1 MRKLHLLL
9 LSGVMI
15 LSLTGCGYINNDA
28 NAADNTEI
36 TVASGE
42 AATTPYVSI
51 KAKDADGNDVS
62 YNGTVVTDSEGNA
75 TIIATDDN
83 GNIVEIKGK
92 ASVDSNGNS
101 TIEEPTVAVGDNDS
115 WNASSFVIVMSEN
128 NNPDNTSKNN
138 SSNNN
143 SVSNSN
149 SGNNTNN
156 TESSNSE
163 NTYNNQTESDS
174 GNSGSG
180 SGSSTIISK
189 NDYYVVS
196 TIEDDSIFD
205 PERHVHEW
213 NPIYEYVKTDVYG
226 DVPQYATVK
235 RMKGYPFKILNCDE
249 LGINESA
256 NQLYLDWHVGENG
269 VIRDSIEQ
277 KYINGTISLED
288 ALEFLNNPDNFPYPE
303 TYNYS
308 DPRANITSYEQIG
321 TTYGVVSWK
330 YTQVID
336 HYECSYYGSLCDGRL
351 TVDEYNAMMNQ

>member
-36 TVASGE
+36 TAASGE
-42 AATTPYVSI
+42 SATTPYVSI

-83 GNIVEIKGK
+83 GNTVEIKGK

-115 WNASSFVIVMSEN
+115 WNASSFVIVMPEN
-128 NNPDNTSKNN
+128 NNPANTSNNN

-149 SGNNTNN
+149 SGNNTSN

-196 TIEDDSIFD
+196 TTEDDSIFD

-336 HYECSYYGSLCDGRL
+336 HYECSYYGSLCDGKL

>member
-9 LSGVMI
+9 LSGVMV
-15 LSLTGCGYINNDA
+15 LSLVGCGNVNNDT

-36 TVASGE
+36 TAASGE
-42 AATTPYVSI
+42 SATSPYVSI
-51 KAKDADGNDVS
+51 KTKDADGNDVS

-83 GNIVEIKGK
+83 GNTVEIKGK
-92 ASVDSNGNS
+92 ASVDSIGNS

-115 WNASSFVIVMSEN
+115 WNASSFVIVMPE
-128 NNPDNTSKNN
+128 NN
-138 SSNNN
+138 SSDNN
-143 SVSNSN
+143 SGNNSGSNSN
-149 SGNNTNN
+149 SGNNTNS
-156 TESSNSE
+156 TESSNSG
-163 NTYNNQTESDS
+163 NTNGSQTGSDS

-180 SGSSTIISK
+180 SGSGTIISK

-235 RMKGYPFKILNCDE
+235 RMKGYPFKILHCDE

-288 ALEFLNNPDNFPYPE
+288 AL
-303 TYNYS
+303 
-308 DPRANITSYEQIG
+308 
-321 TTYGVVSWK
+321 
-330 YTQVID
+330 
-336 HYECSYYGSLCDGRL
+336 
-351 TVDEYNAMMNQ
+351 

>member
-9 LSGVMI
+9 LSGVMV
-15 LSLTGCGYINNDA
+15 LSLVGCGNVNNDT

-36 TVASGE
+36 TAASGE
-42 AATTPYVSI
+42 SATSPYVSI
-51 KAKDADGNDVS
+51 KTKDADGNDVS

-83 GNIVEIKGK
+83 GNTVEIKGK
-92 ASVDSNGNS
+92 ATVDSNGNT

-115 WNASSFVIVMSEN
+115 WNASSFVIVM
-128 NNPDNTSKNN
+128 PGNN
-138 SSNNN
+138 SSDNN
-143 SVSNSN
+143 SGNNSGSNSN
-149 SGNNTNN
+149 SGNNTNS
-156 TESSNSE
+156 TESSNSG
-163 NTYNNQTESDS
+163 NTNGSQTGSDS

-180 SGSSTIISK
+180 SGSGTIISK

-235 RMKGYPFKILNCDE
+235 RMKGYPFKILHCDE

-288 ALEFLNNPDNFPYPE
+288 ALEFLNNPANFPYPE
-303 TYNYS
+303 TYNYT
-308 DPRANITSYEQIG
+308 DPRANITSLEQIG

-336 HYECSYYGSLCDGRL
+336 HYECSYYGSLCNGIL

>member
-9 LSGVMI
+9 LSGVMV
-15 LSLTGCGYINNDA
+15 LSLVGCGNVNNDT

-36 TVASGE
+36 TAASGE
-42 AATTPYVSI
+42 SATSPYVSI
-51 KAKDADGNDVS
+51 KTKDADGNDVS

-83 GNIVEIKGK
+83 GNTVEIKGK
-92 ASVDSNGNS
+92 TTVDSNGNT

-115 WNASSFVIVMSEN
+115 WNASSFVIVM
-128 NNPDNTSKNN
+128 PGNN
-138 SSNNN
+138 SSDNN
-143 SVSNSN
+143 SGNNSGSNSN
-149 SGNNTNN
+149 SGNNTNS
-156 TESSNSE
+156 TESSNSG
-163 NTYNNQTESDS
+163 NTNGSQTGSDS

-180 SGSSTIISK
+180 SGSGTIISK

-235 RMKGYPFKILNCDE
+235 RMKGYPFKILHCDE

-288 ALEFLNNPDNFPYPE
+288 ALEFLNNPANFPYPE
-303 TYNYS
+303 TYNYT
-308 DPRANITSYEQIG
+308 DPRANITSLEQIG

-336 HYECSYYGSLCDGRL
+336 HYECSYYGSLCNGIL